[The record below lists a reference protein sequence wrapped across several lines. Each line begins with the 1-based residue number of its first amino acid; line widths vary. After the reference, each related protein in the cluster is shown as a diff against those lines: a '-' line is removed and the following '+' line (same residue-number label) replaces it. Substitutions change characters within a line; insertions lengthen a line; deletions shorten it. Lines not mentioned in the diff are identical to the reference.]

1 MFQDPPKCL
10 MIVMENKRALGPAWL
25 NISWKP
31 TSDHLFYFCRHYF
44 DIIFRCIV
52 FFIEQNIL
60 FTLYFFSMISDDM
73 REIDL
78 ILTSASWITEVMK
91 LHITGNIMRQNSSF
105 KMILFLDL
113 ICLCGDKEEGAPF
126 FWFSQVCK
134 QSFHLLFWYS

>member
-1 MFQDPPKCL
+1 MKWL

-78 ILTSASWITEVMK
+78 FLTSASWITEVMK
-91 LHITGNIMRQNSSF
+91 LHITGNIMRQNISF
-105 KMILFLDL
+105 NIILFLDL
-113 ICLCGDKEEGAPF
+113 ICLCGDKEEGTPF

-134 QSFHLLFWYS
+134 QSFDFHKE